1 MTIMGRPSLCDA
13 TDKSTDRVS
22 IGHVKLHYHD
32 HDLPSLETLTQE
44 IEEAHAQGRGVASHC
59 VTHGELMLT
68 LAAIEAAGP
77 SKKDR
82 IEHAAIVTQDA
93 LDWIKQLNI
102 GVVTQ
107 PNFIVARER
116 HIDKIL
122 IKTCTL
128 IFGGWAVFKK
138 RYPLPPE
145 VTLPLAVLTHG
156 KQSMRPLTGQ
166 QYLMMAKRYLLKMHF
181 GYIRLKQRICGY
193 KEILK

>member
-1 MTIMGRPSLCDA
+1 MTIMGRPSLCDV

-44 IEEAHAQGRGVASHC
+44 IQEAHAQGRGVASHC
-59 VTHGELMLT
+59 VTHAELMLT

-77 SKKDR
+77 SEKDR

-107 PNFIVARER
+107 PNFIVAREQ
-116 HIDKIL
+116 
-122 IKTCTL
+122 
-128 IFGGWAVFKK
+128 A
-138 RYPLPPE
+138 Y
-145 VTLPLAVLTHG
+145 
-156 KQSMRPLTGQ
+156 
-166 QYLMMAKRYLLKMHF
+166 
-181 GYIRLKQRICGY
+181 
-193 KEILK
+193 